1 MSEHRVLY
9 IETNCF
15 MDVDR
20 YIGITIA
27 YQMAEL
33 ALKDPDEWERFTSI
47 LRAVMEKEV
56 SKNDEGPRNRHNDEH
71 HNQGIQ

>member
-15 MDVDR
+15 MNVDR

-56 SKNDEGPRNRHNDEH
+56 IKNDEGPRNRHHDEH
-71 HNQGIQ
+71 YNQGIQ